1 MNSEHTVTILMAV
14 AVGAVIGHHADD
26 IVEKNYPPTITSQN
40 KKHHIELEY
49 KIISSC
55 INADRRRISQRQYQR
70 KEEVCICAFK
80 KLEFSNSSYYELE
93 QTEYLNS
100 FSKYINECQNE

>member
-1 MNSEHTVTILMAV
+1 MNSENKVTILMAV
-14 AVGAVIGHHADD
+14 AVGAVIGHHVDD
-26 IVEKNYPPTITSQN
+26 IVEKNYPPTITFQN
-40 KKHHIELEY
+40 QRHHIELEY

-80 KLEFSNSSYYELE
+80 KLEFSNPTYYELE

-100 FSKYINECQNE
+100 FSKYVNECQNE